1 VPEVGPAGSASD
13 NRRLGARPFS
23 PHRVRSGS
31 VPGQRQSNTHRG
43 YRCRSRARTVARQQ
57 CSAVRVVLDQI
68 LAAQR
73 LMIAT
78 GYLPGQIGVAV
89 AGMQQ

>member
-1 VPEVGPAGSASD
+1 
-13 NRRLGARPFS
+13 
-23 PHRVRSGS
+23 
-31 VPGQRQSNTHRG
+31 
-43 YRCRSRARTVARQQ
+43 
-57 CSAVRVVLDQI
+57 VRVVLDQL

-78 GYLPGQIGVAV
+78 GDLPGQIGVAV